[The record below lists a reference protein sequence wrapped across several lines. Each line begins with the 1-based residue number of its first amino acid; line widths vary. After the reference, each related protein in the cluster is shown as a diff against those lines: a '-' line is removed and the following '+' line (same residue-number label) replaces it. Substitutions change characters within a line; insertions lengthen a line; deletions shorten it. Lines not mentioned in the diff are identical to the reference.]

1 MGALRD
7 SLSDGFGRLSTVH
20 SSWVAVL
27 LCLFPA
33 TVVLETVPGYD
44 GQPLVPVVVLSVAG
58 AALLVQS
65 RPRAH
70 DHLGTFGITVLATF
84 LGLGWAAWFV
94 TGEWVTAW
102 ATVPEAMLLYL
113 VAGLLSYGLVYVVG
127 IDRLKRTSGR

>member
-33 TVVLETVPGYD
+33 TVVLETVPGYG
-44 GQPLVPVVVLSVAG
+44 GQPLVPVIVLSVAG

-84 LGLGWAAWFV
+84 LGLGWATWFV

-102 ATVPEAMLLYL
+102 ATVSEAMLLYL

-127 IDRLKRTSGR
+127 IDRFEGVLGR